1 MSSALLLIFYLGD
14 IHILIFLQVQNT
26 GEKLADITSSIIAAV
41 NLKCRCSL
49 TVNQLSTEHFLCT
62 SDRHVVLYRAEL
74 SRHLDCE
81 QVLSDIEG
89 WINGGQTRIVVQGN
103 ITEVYP
109 NCPIEVDSLPTQTDC
124 VRSTT
129 TDTVSERVEITAIG
143 GGVGGVVLI
152 GILILAAIACVCRHK
167 KKRR

>member
-1 MSSALLLIFYLGD
+1 MSSALLLMF
-14 IHILIFLQVQNT
+14 ILRRFTSIFLQVQNM
-26 GEKLADITSSIIAAV
+26 GEKLADITSSIISAV
-41 NLKCRCSL
+41 NLRCRCSL
-49 TVNQLSTEHFLCT
+49 TVNHINTEHFLCT

-81 QVLSDIEG
+81 QVLSHIEE

-103 ITEVYP
+103 ITEAYP

-129 TDTVSERVEITAIG
+129 TDTVPERVGVTAIG